1 MANDLFS
8 PPYNVAYNRSIVS
21 QTHDD
26 TAIAWPR
33 STHWVNDTG
42 VFATCAT
49 DYESNFE
56 LPKAFAMSKYHLDN
70 DYNDFPSLHGTTP
83 RGWMNLYC
91 GDRILSY
98 TYDRYNGTNGT
109 SDFMLTLTGN
119 IDYTESQEIRRG
131 AFRGMGGA
139 TRIAERVEIVKNG
152 FCIASAISEKYVYGN
167 TARNPDVFTFYAVRV
182 CQLKDDYITGDRSTK
197 GPLNHGVVVFNSSG
211 AIYSNICSAGNPGA
225 GFTGAINDAFPI
237 EALVSNTGVVA
248 VNCVCMADG
257 VAHWLG
263 WKNGLYKLYN
273 GSAPMAGVPNE
284 KVTIKGRD
292 FVSLGYGPYYMRIN

>member
-1 MANDLFS
+1 MAEDLFS

-21 QTHDD
+21 QTHSDES
-26 TAIAWPR
+26 IAWPYD
-33 STHWVNDTG
+33 THWVNDTG
-42 VFATCAT
+42 VFATCNMAN
-49 DYESNFE
+49 ESLFT
-56 LPKAFAMSKYHLDN
+56 LPEPFNMSKYCLDT
-70 DYNDFPSLHGTTP
+70 DYKNFPTLHGSTP

-91 GDRILSY
+91 DDRFLTY
-98 TYDRYNGTNGT
+98 RYDRYNGSNGG
-109 SDFMLTLTGN
+109 SAFMLTLTGN
-119 IDYTESQEIRRG
+119 IDYEENQLVRRN

-167 TARNPDVFTFYAVRV
+167 TTRNPDVFTFYAVRA
-182 CQLKDDYITGDRSTK
+182 CQLKDDYITGDKSTK
-197 GPLNHGVVVFNSSG
+197 GPLDHGAVVFNSSG
-211 AIYSNICSAGNPGA
+211 AIYSNICLAGNPGA

-284 KVTIKGRD
+284 KVTIKGHD

>member
-1 MANDLFS
+1 MAQDLFS

-26 TAIAWPR
+26 TEIARP
-33 STHWVNDTG
+33 HEAPWVNDTG
-42 VFATCAT
+42 VFATCSMNNAAQFKLPYASNMSMYNLDT
-49 DYESNFE
+49 DYR
-56 LPKAFAMSKYHLDN
+56 Y
-70 DYNDFPSLHGTTP
+70 FPSLHGSTP

-91 GDRILSY
+91 GDRLLSY
-98 TYDRYNGTNGT
+98 DYDRYNGSNGA
-109 SDFMLTLTGN
+109 SGFVLTLTGN
-119 IDYTESQEIRRG
+119 IAYPKNQLIRRN

-167 TARNPDVFTFYAVRV
+167 TTRNPDVFTFYAVRA
-182 CQLKDDYITGDRSTK
+182 CQLKDDYITGDKSTK
-197 GPLNHGVVVFNSSG
+197 DPLDHGVVVFNSSG
-211 AIYSNICSAGNPGA
+211 AIYSDICLAGNPGA

-284 KVTIKGRD
+284 KVTIKGHD